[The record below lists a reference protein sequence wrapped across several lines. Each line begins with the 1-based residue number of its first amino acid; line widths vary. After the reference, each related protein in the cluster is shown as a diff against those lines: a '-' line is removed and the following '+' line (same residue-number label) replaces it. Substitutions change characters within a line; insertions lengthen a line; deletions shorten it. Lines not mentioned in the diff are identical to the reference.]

1 MGYMKKNIKKLCNF
15 YVSDWHL
22 VTMLIPYINNQLN
35 QGVKITTILENDI
48 QENVVTLVKKLNLKN
63 EHEILKIDWQT
74 KSIGKFEELQEKLKI
89 RTEEEIIIVLN
100 GSMNYINRVNEM
112 LEKNAKQHPN
122 KKFKI
127 INCFEVSD
135 FNGNINEI
143 LETHDK
149 ILNTSGEKEIE
160 EVFDGYQS
168 PIIEKA
174 N

>member
-1 MGYMKKNIKKLCNF
+1 MGYMKNNIKKLCNF

-63 EHEILKIDWQT
+63 EQEILKIDWQT
-74 KSIGKFEELQEKLKI
+74 KSIGKFEELQEKLRV

-122 KKFKI
+122 KTFKI

-135 FNGNINEI
+135 FNCNINEI

-149 ILNTSGEKEIE
+149 ILNTSGEKDIE
-160 EVFDGYQS
+160 EVFEGYQNTE
-168 PIIEKA
+168 IKKA